1 MDMQESGEMYLET
14 ILILKEKNKNVRAID
29 VAEDMGFSKPSVS
42 RGLSILKEEKCIS
55 VDEKGFITL
64 TRKGSQIAKK
74 IYERHV
80 VLSDMLVALGVD
92 KKTALED
99 ACRVEHVISDKTF
112 KALKKHIKRSLLS
125 LKQSPVLFLIAE
137 GCPFIIV

>member
-1 MDMQESGEMYLET
+1 MQESGEMYLET
-14 ILILKEKNKNVRAID
+14 ILILKGKKDTVRAID

-42 RGLSILKEEKCIS
+42 RGLSILKEENCIT
-55 VDEKGFITL
+55 VDDKGSITL

-80 VLSDMLVALGVD
+80 VLSDMLISLGVD

-99 ACRVEHVISDKTF
+99 ACRVEHFISDKSF
-112 KALKKHIKRSLLS
+112 AAIKKY
-125 LKQSPVLFLIAE
+125 IAE
-137 GCPFIIV
+137 NKKE

>member
-1 MDMQESGEMYLET
+1 MQLLESGEMYLET
-14 ILILKEKNKNVRAID
+14 ILILKGKKDTVRAID

-42 RGLSILKEEKCIS
+42 RGLSILKEENCIT
-55 VDEKGFITL
+55 VDDKGSITL

-80 VLSDMLVALGVD
+80 VLSDMLISLGVD

-99 ACRVEHVISDKTF
+99 ACRVEHVISDKSF
-112 KALKKHIKRSLLS
+112 AAIKKY
-125 LKQSPVLFLIAE
+125 IAE
-137 GCPFIIV
+137 NKKE

>member
-1 MDMQESGEMYLET
+1 MQESGEMYLET
-14 ILILKEKNKNVRAID
+14 ILILKGKKDTVRAID

-42 RGLSILKEEKCIS
+42 RGLSILKEENCIA
-55 VDEKGFITL
+55 VDDKGSITL

-80 VLSDMLVALGVD
+80 VLSDMLIALGVD

-99 ACRVEHVISDKTF
+99 ACRVEHVIIDKSF
-112 KALKKHIKRSLLS
+112 AAIKKY
-125 LKQSPVLFLIAE
+125 IAKNKKE
-137 GCPFIIV
+137 

>member
-1 MDMQESGEMYLET
+1 MQESGEMYLET

-99 ACRVEHVISDKTF
+99 ACRVEHVISDKSF
-112 KALKKHIKRSLLS
+112 AAIKKY
-125 LKQSPVLFLIAE
+125 IAE
-137 GCPFIIV
+137 NRKS

>member
-1 MDMQESGEMYLET
+1 MQESGEMYLET
-14 ILILKEKNKNVRAID
+14 ILILKGKKDTVRAID

-42 RGLSILKEEKCIS
+42 RGLSILKEENCIT
-55 VDEKGFITL
+55 VDDKGSITL

-80 VLSDMLVALGVD
+80 VLSDMLIALGVD

-99 ACRVEHVISDKTF
+99 ACRVEHVISDKSF
-112 KALKKHIKRSLLS
+112 AAIKKY
-125 LKQSPVLFLIAE
+125 IAE
-137 GCPFIIV
+137 NKKE

>member
-1 MDMQESGEMYLET
+1 MQESGEMYLET
-14 ILILKEKNKNVRAID
+14 ILILKGKKDTVRAID

-42 RGLSILKEEKCIS
+42 RGLFILKEENCIT
-55 VDEKGFITL
+55 VDDKGSITL

-80 VLSDMLVALGVD
+80 VLSDMLISLGVD

-99 ACRVEHVISDKTF
+99 ACRVEHVISDKSF
-112 KALKKHIKRSLLS
+112 AAIKKY
-125 LKQSPVLFLIAE
+125 IAE
-137 GCPFIIV
+137 NKKE

>member
-1 MDMQESGEMYLET
+1 MQESGEMYLET
-14 ILILKEKNKNVRAID
+14 ILILKGKKDTVRAID

-42 RGLSILKEEKCIS
+42 RGLSILKEENCIA
-55 VDEKGFITL
+55 VDDKGSITL

-80 VLSDMLVALGVD
+80 VLSDMLISLGVD

-99 ACRVEHVISDKTF
+99 ACRVEHVISDKSF
-112 KALKKHIKRSLLS
+112 AAIKKY
-125 LKQSPVLFLIAE
+125 IAE
-137 GCPFIIV
+137 NKKE

>member
-1 MDMQESGEMYLET
+1 MQESGEMYLET
-14 ILILKEKNKNVRAID
+14 ILILREKNKNVRAID

-99 ACRVEHVISDKTF
+99 ACRVEHVISDKSF
-112 KALKKHIKRSLLS
+112 AAIKKY
-125 LKQSPVLFLIAE
+125 IAE
-137 GCPFIIV
+137 NRKS